1 MKSEKMLHV
10 KGLIHQMCLIIFI
23 IFKTKSVYCF
33 KCYDYTINVVKLE
46 INKTKLMSQ
55 SSRNDMLD
63 FFFFFLLNESVET
76 MGWVN

>member
-10 KGLIHQMCLIIFI
+10 KGLIHQIVFIFI

-63 FFFFFLLNESVET
+63 LF
-76 MGWVN
+76 